1 MFACYSKCF
10 IIKGLLILFDNDKK
24 NQGKL
29 MVRNTQTDYLD
40 SMKDKSKIIKKIK
53 NQLDDL
59 VNSSTI
65 EAVKALQVQI
75 EASIALLNTK

>member
-1 MFACYSKCF
+1 
-10 IIKGLLILFDNDKK
+10 
-24 NQGKL
+24 